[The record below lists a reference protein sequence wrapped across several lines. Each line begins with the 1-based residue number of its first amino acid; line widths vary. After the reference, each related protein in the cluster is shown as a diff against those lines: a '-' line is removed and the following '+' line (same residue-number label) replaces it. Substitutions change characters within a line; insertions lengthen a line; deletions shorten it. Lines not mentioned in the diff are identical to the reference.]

1 MRKSF
6 TLLEIIFVISVL
18 AILSSVAIPKFID
31 SLNSANILKVRSDIS
46 MIRSNIIQYK
56 EDKLLKASIATYPT
70 SIDNIL
76 DLLNIASQWSK
87 NNNLYTIKLTST
99 SNVEF
104 KYDSNTGIFDCTHK
118 KQDICKE
125 ITQ

>member
-1 MRKSF
+1 MKKSF

-76 DLLNIASQWSK
+76 DLLNIASQWTK

>member
-1 MRKSF
+1 MKKSF
-6 TLLEIIFVISVL
+6 TLLEIIFVIPVL

>member
-1 MRKSF
+1 MKKSF

>member
-1 MRKSF
+1 MKKSF

-18 AILSSVAIPKFID
+18 AFLSSAAIPKYID

>member
-1 MRKSF
+1 MKKSF

-56 EDKLLKASIATYPT
+56 EDQLLKASIATYPT

>member
-1 MRKSF
+1 MKKSF

-31 SLNSANILKVRSDIS
+31 SLNSANILKVRSDIA
-46 MIRSNIIQYK
+46 MIRTNIIQYK

>member
-1 MRKSF
+1 MKKSF

-118 KQDICKE
+118 IQDICKE

>member
-1 MRKSF
+1 MKKSF

-56 EDKLLKASIATYPT
+56 EDQLLKASIATYPT

-76 DLLNIASQWSK
+76 DLLNIASQWTK